1 MADLPEDRLRLARP
15 RRNGGAQLFSPAG
28 FAVIPRGAKKP
39 RAAVL
44 RVAPACK
51 QVRRRSS
58 PG

>member
-1 MADLPEDRLRLARP
+1 MADLPEDRLCLARLW
-15 RRNGGAQLFSPAG
+15 RNGGPQLSSPAG
-28 FAVIPRGAKKP
+28 CAVIPRETTKF